1 MCVCMRAFAHMCV
14 QVTAFTSGPA
24 QHHFDFPAEITSCT
38 CSTWA
43 HTHTHIVFNCN
54 GAFCESHSASC
65 LFLHHSWNEG
75 ENISC
80 QCVRKKMT
88 IIDFL
93 VYFSDLFISFCP
105 HSTSRLSFPSFCIL
119 CFSHRWN
126 KMHNKTWQKPIPLC
140 YHRNTTWQRILLN

>member
-1 MCVCMRAFAHMCV
+1 MCACVHLRTCVCRSLLSHQALL
-14 QVTAFTSGPA
+14 SIILISPLKSPA
-24 QHHFDFPAEITSCT
+24 VPARHE
-38 CSTWA
+38 

-105 HSTSRLSFPSFCIL
+105 HSTSLLSFPSFCIL